1 MGVVDLGLI
10 YNVKIDKKNNCTIYM
25 TLTTPS
31 CPYGPIV
38 LQQIYDR
45 MRLYKN
51 INEINV
57 EIVWDPAWNKEMIDP
72 DIRELMFDF

>member
-1 MGVVDLGLI
+1 MGIVDLGLVYDI
-10 YNVKIDKKNNCTIYM
+10 KTDKKKNCTIYL

-38 LQQIYDR
+38 IQQVYDR
-45 MRLYKN
+45 MRLDQNLKN
-51 INEINV
+51 VNV
-57 EIVWDPAWNKEMIDP
+57 ELVWDPAWNREMIDP